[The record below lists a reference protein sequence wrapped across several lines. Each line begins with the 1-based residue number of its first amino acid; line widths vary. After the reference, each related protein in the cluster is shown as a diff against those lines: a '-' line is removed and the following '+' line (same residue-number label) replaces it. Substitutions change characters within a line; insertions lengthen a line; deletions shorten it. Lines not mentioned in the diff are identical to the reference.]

1 MTSRFSRWSERHR
14 AITQCDRSIDSV
26 SLSVDSR
33 ETDLSLSRRSR
44 LTYVVRRLVVFDQ
57 FLFKCVCLHS
67 SLPHAGQSAAAVTSI
82 IGDLILV
89 VGSPGLAAAA
99 RRRWRRRNLLLLSL
113 SLWCRLPS
121 LGKHPSSL
129 PAPTVCEE
137 TIGSALGSAQKVSPI
152 TALAYQGNFA
162 LAGVS

>member
-1 MTSRFSRWSERHR
+1 MTWCMSYSQLAVTSRFSRWSERHR

-113 SLWCRLPS
+113 SLWCRAQAS
-121 LGKHPSSL
+121 IRHPCRRQL
-129 PAPTVCEE
+129 
-137 TIGSALGSAQKVSPI
+137 SAKKP
-152 TALAYQGNFA
+152 LAVRSDPPRKSHQ
-162 LAGVS
+162 